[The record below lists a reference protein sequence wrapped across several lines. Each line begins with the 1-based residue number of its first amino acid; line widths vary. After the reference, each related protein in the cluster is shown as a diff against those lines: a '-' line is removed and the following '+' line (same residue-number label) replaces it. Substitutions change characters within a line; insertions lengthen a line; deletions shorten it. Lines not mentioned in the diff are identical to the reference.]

1 MFKRGGIFTCSKYS
15 RSDLNCTRHVADLHR
30 YHKGISKKHNFR
42 FKINMDIK
50 IELTNIADIFILNNN
65 ATKILVDAIAT
76 NQKAG
81 KFLTSI

>member
-1 MFKRGGIFTCSKYS
+1 
-15 RSDLNCTRHVADLHR
+15 
-30 YHKGISKKHNFR
+30 
-42 FKINMDIK
+42 MDIK